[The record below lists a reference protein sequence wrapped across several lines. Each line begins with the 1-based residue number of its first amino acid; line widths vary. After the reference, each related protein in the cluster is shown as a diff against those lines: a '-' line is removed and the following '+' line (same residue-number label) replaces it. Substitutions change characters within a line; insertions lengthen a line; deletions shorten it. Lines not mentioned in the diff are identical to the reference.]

1 MRYNHT
7 IVLRPK
13 PGRLDIIRDTLSR
26 LLIFGH
32 SKMRV
37 APHLASIRR
46 NVPDNHALHGSLR
59 LKPYQVNS
67 HNLDKIQPVENDRKL
82 FTSSATYVF
91 MSTVSEK
98 LRQAQHG
105 EFGPYF
111 EYLSVPKKH
120 PPSSKSRTFMS
131 YYIVKSGAFY
141 KVLSLGPSS

>member
-7 IVLRPK
+7 IVLRHK
-13 PGRLDIIRDTLSR
+13 PGRLDIIRDILSR
-26 LLIFGH
+26 LFNFGH

-91 MSTVSEK
+91 MSTDSQR

-111 EYLSVPKKH
+111 EYLSAPKKH
-120 PPSSKSRTFMS
+120 PPSRTFMS

-141 KVLSLGPSS
+141 KVLSLGSSS